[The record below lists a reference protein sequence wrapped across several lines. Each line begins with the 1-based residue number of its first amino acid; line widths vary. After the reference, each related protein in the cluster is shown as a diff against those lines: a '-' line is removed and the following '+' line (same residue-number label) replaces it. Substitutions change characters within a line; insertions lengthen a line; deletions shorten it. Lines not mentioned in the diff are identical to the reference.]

1 MRDWLKAIRLS
12 KGLSTYQVA
21 ELAGIGQSYY
31 WAIEAGERG
40 NPLKVPVAQAIARAL
55 GQSVDDLFP
64 PAQEEVNLMN
74 PKTRSM

>member
-55 GQSVDDLFP
+55 GFDW
-64 PAQEEVNLMN
+64 
-74 PKTRSM
+74 TRFYEDGGDPNERTQRPGP